1 MAKKLTLTELNKI
14 HKKYKEKEEKYILD
28 GQYKVTVD
36 KHWRLSII
44 EELIFE
50 WQEIISLL
58 REEEKMALNDVK
70 NIMLLPN
77 LLVLKYFTNI
87 FPKNIKFEKMLD
99 CYDVLLD
106 IGAFKEIFND
116 VLPQDELKK
125 FYDKLEEYT
134 KNINEIGELFTNIA
148 LREDAK
154 KNE

>member
-14 HKKYKEKEEKYILD
+14 HKKHKEKEEKYILD
-28 GQYKVTVD
+28 GQYKVIVD

-58 REEEKMALNDVK
+58 REEEKMALNDIK

-99 CYDVLLD
+99 CYDALLD

-125 FYDKLEEYT
+125 FYNKLEEYT
-134 KNINEIGELFTNIA
+134 KNVNEIGELFTNIA

-154 KNE
+154 NNE